1 MTVILINKTDKRV
14 IVELNNNKFEL
25 NNNEKIN
32 ISLETNNIQ
41 LNCFSDEISTFKYLP
56 LSKSV
61 IVEYDFVL
69 AALYELT
76 LYNNCEITLVQKQ
89 IKGDNLELYKF
100 VDLQLNNGC
109 VNNKAFYVQDEASA
123 KEQLAVAREKEIKLE
138 KRLKIIDA
146 LQTICYIGVPALI
159 IFLGI
164 WYFVDFKNAISV
176 IIILGIVGIVIGLL
190 LKKVI
195 SKFNNKIDK
204 ANSRFD
210 NVNQYVDTNSFFDR
224 AYILSV
230 LNDQNHNVD

>member
-14 IVELNNNKFEL
+14 IIELNNNKFEL
-25 NNNEKIN
+25 NNNEIIN
-32 ISLETNNIQ
+32 ISLETNNVQ

-69 AALYELT
+69 ASLYGLT

-89 IKGDNLELYKF
+89 IKGDNLELYKY

-109 VNNKAFYVQDEASA
+109 INNKAFYVQDEASA

-204 ANSRFD
+204 ANARFD
-210 NVNQYVDTNSFFDR
+210 NVNQHVDTNSFFDR

-230 LNDQNHNVD
+230 LNDKN